1 MDNEFVDIST
11 SLKLQLGYGIGHIL
25 NDVCASLWFTYFLVF
40 FHLVLEF
47 SASQAG
53 NLMLIGQIVD
63 AVSTPFIGFHSD
75 RTDNSVS
82 ARYGKRKLWHL
93 FGTACVM
100 TSFPFIFTVCI
111 GCSMAHKWAQMFY
124 FAAFILIF
132 QIGWAAVQISHL
144 SLIPELAEDEHTR
157 SHLTAVRYGFT
168 VFSNLFVY
176 VITWIVLHVTGECDK
191 QQIGPGDA
199 WKFRHIVYVV
209 MSVGLLATIFFHFS
223 VKEKYSYRR
232 QDALFDTDYNSE
244 TNPHND
250 FLRKPLLYQVAGV
263 YMSTRL
269 VVNVSQVLI
278 PLYLHRTLGLAA
290 RSLAVI
296 PLAVYLGSLTAA
308 GILRII
314 PRSFTRK
321 LNYLVGSGCALAG
334 FVWIHIGSD
343 DVYKVY
349 FIYVVAVLIGFGGAV
364 MLVTSLT
371 ITADL
376 IGATTEASAFVYGIM
391 SFTDKLA
398 CGIAISVIQ
407 NYADEAAETT
417 YYKDVISWVCGGA
430 TLLGLTLTVLLPKFA
445 PANETIINETSV
457 NATTEPSSIPENI

>member
-1 MDNEFVDIST
+1 MDNEFMDIST
-11 SLKLQLGYGIGHIL
+11 SFRLQLGYGIGHIL

-63 AVSTPFIGFHSD
+63 AVSTPFVGYHSD
-75 RTDNSVS
+75 RTDNAIS

-93 FGTACVM
+93 FGTACVLA
-100 TSFPFIFTVCI
+100 SFPFIFSQCI
-111 GCSMAHKWAQMFY
+111 GCSMTHKWAQMFY

-144 SLIPELAEDEHTR
+144 SLIPELAHDDHTR

-176 VITWIVLHVTGECDK
+176 IITWIVLHITGECNK
-191 QQIGPGDA
+191 QQVGPADA

-209 MSVGLLATIFFHFS
+209 MSIGTLASIIFHLS
-223 VKEKYSYRR
+223 VKEKYSYRN
-232 QDALFDTDYNSE
+232 QDELIQNSE
-244 TNPHND
+244 RGAHLD
-250 FLRKPLLYQVAGV
+250 FLHKPLLYQVAGV

-269 VVNVSQVLI
+269 VVNVAQVFI

-290 RSLAVI
+290 RALAVV
-296 PLAVYLGSLTAA
+296 PLAMYLGSLAAA
-308 GILRII
+308 GAQRLA

-321 LNYLVGSGCALAG
+321 LIYFIGSICALTG
-334 FVWIHIGSD
+334 FVWIYFEYD
-343 DVYKVY
+343 YDYKVY
-349 FIYVVAVLIGFGGAV
+349 FIYLVAVLIGFGGAI
-364 MLVTSLT
+364 MLMTSLSL
-371 ITADL
+371 TADL
-376 IGATTEASAFVYGIM
+376 VGARTEASAFVYGLM

-398 CGIAISVIQ
+398 CGIAIAVIQ
-407 NYADEAAETT
+407 MYADEAESA
-417 YYKDVISWVCGGA
+417 YYQNVLSWVCGGA
-430 TLLGLTLTVLLPKFA
+430 TILGLTFTLLLPKFT
-445 PANETIINETSV
+445 PEVMIINDSASV
-457 NATTEPSSIPENI
+457 NNSDEPSAMPENI